1 MGEGL
6 SYLFVA
12 AIDLGTTFSGVA
24 FSSRDAFTKEPT
36 NVWLKTW
43 HGTIVTYKTPTVILF
58 DQNGDFDSF
67 GYEAEDRY
75 TDLLLDGVAE
85 NWSLF
90 RRFKMSLYEQQS
102 VLESLE
108 LVADNGKKMSA
119 MKVFSASIKY
129 LTEQLTKEIMK
140 QVSYTTDKDIKWVIT
155 VPAIWSQ
162 PAKSFVRKAAMMA
175 GIESEMLTMA
185 LEPEA
190 AAICLKH
197 LPLEKKKMGEVGD
210 NYRTFSPGSSY
221 TIVDAGGGTIDIT
234 THEVLEDGSVKE
246 LFQSSGGDW
255 GGTKVN
261 DRIMELF
268 EDVLGTQ
275 TMSEL
280 KQNQQL
286 DILELERNIETA
298 KRSLSTHRRKM
309 TITIPAG
316 ILDQYKKN
324 HHADL
329 SSVKSAS
336 LRDGRTI
343 EFTFNSGKL
352 RLDHDSSCS
361 FFEPSI
367 ISICDHLRDMF
378 QMSAGQGIDTI
389 IMVGGFANC
398 SFLIRKI
405 LTEFPDKHVLVPE
418 EAEWSVLKG
427 AVIFGH
433 DPWLIKQRRSRYTYG
448 AKCKKLFKEG
458 EHDPD
463 KKEEEND
470 KVFCH
475 DLFSKHVEIGELIT
489 VGEYQTN
496 KKYRVSHDSMARI
509 QLYAS
514 RNPDPKYVTDEG
526 CFKVGELEIF
536 SPNLEVESKI
546 RVQLSFSHTEIEAR
560 LSHRKSGTSSAIYLD
575 THF

>member
-1 MGEGL
+1 M
-6 SYLFVA
+6 
-12 AIDLGTTFSGVA
+12 
-24 FSSRDAFTKEPT
+24 
-36 NVWLKTW
+36 
-43 HGTIVTYKTPTVILF
+43 
-58 DQNGDFDSF
+58 
-67 GYEAEDRY
+67 
-75 TDLLLDGVAE
+75 AE
-85 NWSLF
+85 NWNLF
-90 RRFKMSLYEQQS
+90 GRFKMSLYEQQT
-102 VLESLE
+102 VLDSLE
-108 LVADNGKKMSA
+108 LVADNGKKMPA
-119 MKVFSASIKY
+119 IKVFSASIKY
-129 LTEQLTKEIMK
+129 LSEQLIKEIIK
-140 QVSYTTDKDIKWVIT
+140 QVCYTTEKDVKWVIT

-162 PAKSFVRKAAMMA
+162 PAKSFIRKAAIMA
-175 GIESEMLTMA
+175 GIESEMLTIA

-197 LPLEKKKMGEVGD
+197 LPLEKKKLGEVGD

-221 TIVDAGGGTIDIT
+221 IIVDSGGGTIDIT

-261 DRIMELF
+261 DRIMQFF
-268 EDVLGTQ
+268 EDVLGSL

-280 KQNQQL
+280 RQNHQL

-309 TITIPAG
+309 TITIPAE
-316 ILDQYKKN
+316 ILDQYKKI

-329 SSVKSAS
+329 SSVKSAT

-343 EFTFNSGKL
+343 EFMFSSGKL
-352 RLDHDSSCS
+352 RMDHDTSCS
-361 FFEPSI
+361 FFEESI
-367 ISICDHLRDMF
+367 NSICDHLRNMF
-378 QMSAGQGIDTI
+378 PMSTGQDIDTI

-398 SFLIRKI
+398 SILIRTI
-405 LTEFPDKHVLVPE
+405 LIEFPDKHVLVPE

-458 EHDPD
+458 EHDA
-463 KKEEEND
+463 KKKVEENG
-470 KVFCH
+470 KVFCQ

-496 KKYRVSHDSMARI
+496 KKYRVSHESMAKI

-526 CFKVGELEIF
+526 CFKIGELEIC
-536 SPNLEVESKI
+536 SPELEVGSKT

-560 LSHRKSGTSSAIYLD
+560 LSHRKSGTSSALYLD
-575 THF
+575 TNF